1 MMKRLHCD
9 IQQKSYR
16 RDSKASDKYK
26 WLVIHEYVEHEEYT
40 DYVEYVDKPKIRKR
54 KGVNKS

>member
-1 MMKRLHCD
+1 MIFSRSLIEGIVRLL
-9 IQQKSYR
+9 INING
-16 RDSKASDKYK
+16 
-26 WLVIHEYVEHEEYT
+26 LLIHEYVEHEEYT